1 MNKNIVV
8 LLISIISVESL
19 AQWFLQKKINKK
31 NDIYLVGGV
40 VLYGLVGIIYYWLLK
55 HGKKMAVANTLW
67 NAGTE
72 ISVAVLGF
80 LFFKQSLTV
89 EQIIGIVLILFSMYL
104 V

>member
-1 MNKNIVV
+1 MNKNIIV
-8 LLISIISVESL
+8 LLISIIAVESL
-19 AQWFLQKKINKK
+19 AQWFLQKRITKK
-31 NDIYLVGGV
+31 NDVYLVGGV

>member
-1 MNKNIVV
+1 MNKNLIA
-8 LLISIISVESL
+8 LLISIIAVESL
-19 AQWFLQKKINKK
+19 AQWFLQKRITKK
-31 NDIYLVGGV
+31 NNVYLVGGV

-80 LFFKQSLTV
+80 LFFKQTLTV
-89 EQIIGIVLILFSMYL
+89 EQIIGIILILVSMYL

>member
-19 AQWFLQKKINKK
+19 AQWFLQKKITKK